1 MAMLQSLS
9 LLPRLG
15 IFAVAAVAIWM
26 AGIQLSNT
34 TDVLSQRLGLGQAL
48 SGVILLTIATNL
60 PEIAI
65 TSSAAASNN
74 IGVAVGHHG

>member
-26 AGIQLSNT
+26 AGIQLSKT
-34 TDVLSQRLGLGQAL
+34 TDVSSQRLGLGQAL
-48 SGVILLTIATNL
+48 SGVILLAVANL
-60 PEIAI
+60 PKIAI
-65 TSSAAASNN
+65 TASAAASNN
-74 IGVAVGHHG
+74 IGVAVGHHV